1 MSEHLTSWLA
11 SLTRPILVV
20 GNGVL
25 SSPVPEQDYATVI
38 RINNYVLGGFSG
50 SKVTHWVANGF
61 RDINPRPVY
70 PIFIPWT
77 WPLAKKRDR
86 FVEDFHARLG
96 PVIYAE
102 SDRHIQTCFPLA
114 VKIGKRFPT
123 TGFCLLA
130 WLKEHQCKFD
140 VSGFDGMRTGHQAD
154 AAHQHGHLST
164 REKERSILQFWKLR
178 RV

>member
-1 MSEHLTSWLA
+1 MLGHSTWLD
-11 SLTRPILVV
+11 SLARPILVV

-25 SSPVPEQDYATVI
+25 FTPVPEEEYATVI

-61 RDINPRPVY
+61 RDIEPRPVF

-77 WPLAKKRDR
+77 RQLAKKRDK
-86 FVEDFHARLG
+86 FVDDFQARLG

-102 SDRHIQTCFPLA
+102 DDRHIHTCFPLA
-114 VKIGKRFPT
+114 VKIGRRFPT
-123 TGFCLLA
+123 TGFCLLS
-130 WLKEHQCKFD
+130 WLKEHQCKFAI
-140 VSGFDGMRTGHQAD
+140 VGFDGMQTGHQANP
-154 AAHQHGHLST
+154 AHLHGHLST
-164 REKERSILQFWKLR
+164 RERERSIMQFWKLR